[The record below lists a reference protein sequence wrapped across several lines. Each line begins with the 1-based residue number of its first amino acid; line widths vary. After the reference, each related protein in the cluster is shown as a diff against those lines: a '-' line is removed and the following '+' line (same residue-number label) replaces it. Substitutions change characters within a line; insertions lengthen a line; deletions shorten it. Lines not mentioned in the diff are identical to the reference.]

1 MKRGWAHNL
10 LAIHLPAASAIE
22 KVGTRSTEG
31 GRKVFRVSEPA
42 SRIQT
47 TWHPTP
53 PITAQRASRR
63 WSEGGQLIQ
72 KLLRIRPAATPEQ
85 ISRRVITWSSSGL
98 GTVITSARD

>member
-10 LAIHLPAASAIE
+10 LANHLPAAGAIE

-31 GRKVFRVSEPA
+31 GRKVFRARVPA

-53 PITAQRASRR
+53 PTTCQRAPRR
-63 WSEGGQLIQ
+63 WTEGGRLVQ
-72 KLLRIRPAATPEQ
+72 KLLRIRAAATPEQ
-85 ISRRVITWSSSGL
+85 VSRRVIT
-98 GTVITSARD
+98 